1 MKYLKKLSLWFV
13 ILIATKS
20 NAQSSDSVAV
30 TEKVGELQNLVLSNK
45 QRQETITAYKQLQ
58 HDRDSI
64 NTLNLTPENRG
75 IFLSKI
81 QATYD
86 NTLQSILNTEQRKV
100 HNDRQKSTQQAFEE
114 HAKQQKIKYTL
125 LNNQ

>member
-1 MKYLKKLSLWFV
+1 MKYLKKLSLLFV

-20 NAQSSDSVAV
+20 NAQSSDSAAV

-58 HDRDSI
+58 HDRDSV

-75 IFLSKI
+75 IFLAQI
-81 QATYD
+81 QAKYD
-86 NTLQSILNTEQRKV
+86 NALQSILNTEQRKV
-100 HNDRQKSTQQAFEE
+100 HNDRQKATQQAFEQRM
-114 HAKQQKIKYTL
+114 KQQKIKYTL